1 MGIKK
6 KMTAWFLVVV
16 MVCSMFVGVPV
27 SATEGDAGEKGT
39 EFVMSTE
46 ANWQWDEES
55 QCDRL
60 SMDLSSF
67 NKEEKWFENENGV
80 VVSFGLKTGESI
92 QYLNWDDIVVEAL
105 NEQDEYVEVTES
117 IEYKAIDN
125 VTEDIIAY
133 ELHLDEVEFGETAEY
148 RFYQRD
154 NSDETIALY
163 YEAKRFGYYATS
175 EDDGKG
181 YLNTFY
187 YSEDNNTF
195 YLLPYNKDL
204 ENCVL
209 EPFDSEE
216 ETTFEISYWDD
227 ELQQDIIINNKDD
240 SFGDYVSCTSL
251 EGDIFSG
258 YKITVS
264 DVAIENCRG
273 FNLLFRGVEKWK
285 LYDEEGNPI
294 LDEEDNITYE
304 EVVRGQN
311 IWVEPTP
318 DNTFLL
324 VHDENCDWGTDIQTV
339 KYDKEGNPVGET
351 RYLVDCGIDEH
362 GERYIETYYSASDI
376 KVYKKEFRWDED
388 SQQDVEER
396 IEITGVVEDVEDEN
410 GNNSLYFT
418 FEEEGDYII
427 SMGENVEREF
437 FVYAN
442 AWNDFY
448 LSTDEGAD
456 PIWDFSTTGS
466 EEDSTLYFIAKD
478 LDSMSLENI
487 EFDAYVD
494 GEKIEDAEESSYFV
508 YEDVSDEDVS
518 DEEDITK
525 KIYEIQIT
533 ATQGF
538 EIVAEAQLSDEEYTW
553 NKTNHIW
560 INYVETGL
568 VFGDP
573 EWGEE
578 GLTGNVH
585 EGSYTKFMEGE
596 IYSVRWLWL
605 GTLDITEE
613 GDQYTPLDA
622 SAFEE
627 NAENQV
633 QINDSTDYIIKTE
646 EEWPFSSEQDTVIVK
661 EGLAENGIYG
671 FYVRDDL
678 TITYGDDSV
687 ILAKNLPSIGF
698 YKANE
703 ASFDNYIRDE
713 YFMSHS
719 EMFEGMDIYVIPR
732 EGVENYSYTLDTIDR
747 TILVN
752 GESFDYKHISEEE
765 PAGYYQS
772 ARPFTEP
779 IKVSVSKCSGSFLRI
794 KVNIDWGDPEPEYI
808 EQYLGLLYENKDAI
822 IVEDNSPHEGFGG
835 CLISESDY
843 NVSQWWQMSG
853 DVYYWVHGKTIQ
865 DVVDQLSAV
874 AEAGEVTVDGKT
886 YPIGMTDYIWLN
898 TSYFKYSKDFAN
910 STQHVVTPSNIK
922 GIIMQAGAEAP
933 YALYDD
939 GSKKGYYQVQE
950 WTNGDN
956 NLLLTQVPDDS
967 NYYLVEELPEE
978 DAMAQKADYVVSDYE
993 NVWTMESLENEDYK
1007 QIVDEFGNPLNPYPV
1022 YLPNLYVDATVEVK
1036 MIGNFGDREVDKQV
1050 QLGFYEGST
1059 NKSIINGKEFSA
1071 ENIGD
1076 APVTL
1081 GEDTGNEVTVTVT
1094 EFKASTECTNAPI
1107 NGESCE
1113 VTLDGE
1119 NATLRDK
1126 IDIYQK
1132 GDDDY
1137 ADAKE
1142 LAEGKPLKVK
1152 LDVKEAKEDD
1162 TEAKKVKEQVEKDC
1176 SKDKTKPSK
1185 VQYLDIDMKYQ
1196 VGDRDPKAVTET
1208 MEEVDITMDIPDSF
1222 QKADKHAKKRKY
1234 KVYRYHNGKVD
1245 ILDAKFDKDKK
1256 KLHFK
1261 TDKFS
1266 TYALVAEDVAPISI
1280 EVSANPTK
1288 LSYVEG
1294 EMFDTTGM
1302 IISLVYSDGTK
1313 EAITG
1318 YTVSVT
1324 SALALTDK
1332 IVTVTYEGFTVQLP
1346 ITVLA
1351 KPATDPDNDTP
1362 QEVLP
1367 EVGETV
1373 TTTNGSC
1380 KVTAIGLEGT
1390 VEVTFT
1396 PSKANKKA
1404 KKAKIDKKVT
1414 IDGKEYAVTA
1424 IAASA
1429 FSGNTKMTSIS
1440 IPDTITKIG
1449 KNAFK
1454 GCTKLKKVTI
1464 PKNVTDIGSNA
1475 FYNCKKIASVTIK
1488 GSSLTK
1494 IGTGAFR
1501 KCSNLK
1507 SVTIPKNVTEIG
1519 KDAFRDCK
1527 KLNKVTF
1534 KGTKI
1539 KKIGKNAFKNIA
1551 KKPTIKVPKSKK
1563 KDYKSL
1569 LKKSGYTKTVK

>member
-1 MGIKK
+1 MGMKK
-6 KMTAWFLVVV
+6 RMTAWFLVLV
-16 MVCSMFVGVPV
+16 MVCSMFVSVPAN
-27 SATEGDAGEKGT
+27 ATEM
-39 EFVMSTE
+39 V
-46 ANWQWDEES
+46 
-55 QCDRL
+55 
-60 SMDLSSF
+60 
-67 NKEEKWFENENGV
+67 
-80 VVSFGLKTGESI
+80 
-92 QYLNWDDIVVEAL
+92 
-105 NEQDEYVEVTES
+105 
-117 IEYKAIDN
+117 
-125 VTEDIIAY
+125 
-133 ELHLDEVEFGETAEY
+133 
-148 RFYQRD
+148 
-154 NSDETIALY
+154 
-163 YEAKRFGYYATS
+163 
-175 EDDGKG
+175 DGG
-181 YLNTFY
+181 
-187 YSEDNNTF
+187 
-195 YLLPYNKDL
+195 
-204 ENCVL
+204 
-209 EPFDSEE
+209 E
-216 ETTFEISYWDD
+216 ETSVSGFV
-227 ELQQDIIINNKDD
+227 LKDWMD
-240 SFGDYVSCTSL
+240 WNEDGPFVNP
-251 EGDIFSG
+251 EAEFS
-258 YKITVS
+258 
-264 DVAIENCRG
+264 
-273 FNLLFRGVEKWK
+273 
-285 LYDEEGNPI
+285 
-294 LDEEDNITYE
+294 
-304 EVVRGQN
+304 
-311 IWVEPTP
+311 
-318 DNTFLL
+318 
-324 VHDENCDWGTDIQTV
+324 
-339 KYDKEGNPVGET
+339 KEMWLAP
-351 RYLVDCGIDEH
+351 
-362 GERYIETYYSASDI
+362 
-376 KVYKKEFRWDED
+376 K
-388 SQQDVEER
+388 EER
-396 IEITGVVEDVEDEN
+396 IT
-410 GNNSLYFT
+410 YF
-418 FEEEGDYII
+418 
-427 SMGENVEREF
+427 
-437 FVYAN
+437 
-442 AWNDFY
+442 
-448 LSTDEGAD
+448 
-456 PIWDFSTTGS
+456 
-466 EEDSTLYFIAKD
+466 
-478 LDSMSLENI
+478 
-487 EFDAYVD
+487 AYVD
-494 GEKIEDAEESSYFV
+494 GETEIPVEVSDIVVTCNGDIVEDAIYECPENSSYITVKMASCGEYTFTYEAEGATDNTITVYVDMPEVGFYTSTERDESTLIENNLFCFSSFDDGANTFYMILSSGEQDITLDTENPFKITVYEDGDLEITDAEILAEYFEYEKVENTAGTYKITVLSEKNFGLDVKATVTEDEENTRETSGYVNVGYAQTMDGLVAKDWIDWNDDGPYVNEEAGFTKEAWAPVKEEKLFYFAYLSEEGGEETQVNAENLTVKRVDDEGEVVVKDIVCVCPENEDLIKIQFPEVGEYVVIYNGEGDKNKSITVYVGYPEVGFYTSATQSMGSILANNRFTYSDMENEKVFYLIMRSDYNTITLIEEEPLRVVIYEEGDPEITDITEINNEYVKCEPVEDAEGVYKFTVLTEKNFGLDVNVEITDPEENRWQESRHI
-508 YEDVSDEDVS
+508 DV
-518 DEEDITK
+518 
-525 KIYEIQIT
+525 
-533 ATQGF
+533 
-538 EIVAEAQLSDEEYTW
+538 EY
-553 NKTNHIW
+553 
-560 INYVETGL
+560 VPTGL
-568 VFGDP
+568 IFGDP

-578 GLTGNVH
+578 GLTGNVY
-585 EGSYTKFMEGE
+585 EGSYSKFMEGE

-605 GTLDITEE
+605 GTSDDEE
-613 GDQYTPLDA
+613 NYTPLDA
-622 SAFEE
+622 SVFEQ

-633 QINDSTDYIIKTE
+633 EINGSTDYIVKTE
-646 EEWPFSSEQDTVIVK
+646 EEWPFSSEQNTVIVK

-678 TITYGDDSV
+678 SITYGEDSV
-687 ILAKNLPSIGF
+687 TIAKNLPSIGF

-703 ASFDNYIRDE
+703 ASFDNYIRDD
-713 YFMSHS
+713 YFLSQS
-719 EMFEGMDIYVIPR
+719 EMFDGMDIYVLPR
-732 EGVENYSYTLDTIDR
+732 EGVVNYSYTLDTIDR
-747 TILVN
+747 TILIN
-752 GESFDYKHISEEE
+752 DEAFDYTHISDEH

-772 ARPFTEP
+772 ASTFTEP
-779 IKVSVSKCSGSFLRI
+779 IKVSVANCSGSFLRI
-794 KVNIDWGDPEPEYI
+794 KGSIDWGDPEPEYI
-808 EQYLGLLYENKDAI
+808 EQYLGLMYENKDAI
-822 IVEDNSPHEGFGG
+822 ILEDNSPHEGFGG

-865 DVVDQLSAV
+865 DVVDQLSVV

-886 YPIGMTDYIWLN
+886 YPISMTDYIWLN

-922 GIIMQAGAEAP
+922 GIIMQAEAEAP

-939 GSKKGYYQVQE
+939 GSKKGYYQVEE
-950 WTNGDN
+950 WISGNDT
-956 NLLLTQVPDDS
+956 LLLTLPTMQPGEGEKL
-967 NYYLVEELPEE
+967 YYKVKELSDEE
-978 DAMAQKADYVVSDYE
+978 AKKQQADYIVSDYE
-993 NVWTMESLENEDYK
+993 NPLTIVEDENGNRKITTAGYTDYVAN
-1007 QIVDEFGNPLNPYPV
+1007 VDEFGNQKNPYPV

-1036 MIGNFGDREVDKQV
+1036 MIGNFGDVTDDKKV

-1071 ENIGD
+1071 KDIGEVDTVKAAMIGSDAEN
-1076 APVTL
+1076 V
-1081 GEDTGNEVTVTVT
+1081 VTVTVT
-1094 EFKASTECTNAPI
+1094 EFKASTECSKAPI
-1107 NGESCE
+1107 NGENCE
-1113 VTLDGE
+1113 VSLDGE

-1162 TEAKKVKEQVEKDC
+1162 AEAMKVKEQVEKDC

-1196 VGDRDPKAVTET
+1196 VGDRDPKTVTET

-1266 TYALVAEDVAPISI
+1266 TYALVAEDVAPVSI

-1288 LSYVEG
+1288 MSYVEG

-1302 IISLVYSDGTK
+1302 TISLVYSDGTK
-1313 EAITG
+1313 EDITG

-1332 IVTVTYEGFTVQLP
+1332 TVTIAYEGFTVQLP
-1346 ITVLA
+1346 ITVLE
-1351 KPATDPDNDTP
+1351 KPATDPDNDIP
-1362 QEVLP
+1362 QEILP

-1380 KVTAIGLEGT
+1380 KVTAIGLEGA

-1396 PSKANKKA
+1396 PSKANKKS

-1424 IAASA
+1424 IATSA

-1440 IPDTITKIG
+1440 IPDTVTKIG

-1464 PKNVTDIGSNA
+1464 PKNVAEIGSNA
-1475 FYNCKKIASVTIK
+1475 FYNCKKVTSVTIK

-1501 KCSNLK
+1501 KCSSLK

-1563 KDYKSL
+1563 KAYKSL